1 MMDTVEKFV
10 PALGRFLL
18 ALVFVLAGYG
28 KIWGM
33 STTAGYMASH
43 GIPMP
48 NILVYGVIL
57 LELGGGLALM
67 VGLFTRPLALIFA
80 LYLLTLAL
88 VFHNYWAMPEAQ
100 QHAQQ
105 TAFMEHLA
113 MLGGML
119 YVFAFGP
126 GAFSLD
132 ALIGLERPRGAAA
145 VARA

>member
-1 MMDTVEKFV
+1 MDFVENFV
-10 PALGRFLL
+10 SALGRFLL
-18 ALVFVLAGYG
+18 ALVFVTAGYG
-28 KIWGM
+28 KIWGVD
-33 STTAGYMASH
+33 STAAYMASH
-43 GIPMP
+43 GIPLP
-48 NILVYGVIL
+48 NLLVYGVVL

-67 VGLFTRPLALIFA
+67 FGLFTRPLGLIFA
-80 LYLLTLAL
+80 IYLLVLAL

-105 TAFMEHLA
+105 IAFLEHLA

-119 YVFAFGP
+119 YVFAYGP

-132 ALIGLERPRGAAA
+132 ALFGLWRPRSIGA

>member
-1 MMDTVEKFV
+1 MDAVEKFV
-10 PALGRFLL
+10 PVVGRILL
-18 ALVFVLAGYG
+18 ALVFVVPGYG
-28 KIWGM
+28 KIWGIG
-33 STTAGYMASH
+33 TTAAYMASH
-43 GIPMP
+43 GIPLA
-48 NILVYGVIL
+48 NLLVYGVVL

-67 VGLFTRPLALIFA
+67 FGLFARPLGLIFA

-105 TAFMEHLA
+105 VAFLEHLG

-119 YVFAFGP
+119 YVFVFGA
-126 GAFSLD
+126 GAWSLD
-132 ALIGLERPRGAAA
+132 ALIGLERPRGVSA